1 MNKIIDLINNRSSVR
16 KFNGVSIDNSKMD
29 IIINSALR
37 APTAGNMMMYSIIK
51 IKNKETL
58 KKLSI
63 SCDNQPFIKDADT
76 ALIFIADLSKWHRYF
91 LENGVKEFAKKNGRV
106 YETPT
111 VADLMLGVNDALI
124 AAQNSVIAAESLNI
138 GSCYIGDIIEKIEYH
153 RQLLNL
159 PKYSFPATMIVFGNY
174 DNYPN
179 IRPRF
184 KKEYVVFE
192 EQYGSINTKDMFK
205 EKDENFKSNEK
216 FDNYAQAFYNRKIG
230 SDFFEEM
237 NRSIKV
243 ILKEWL

>member
-1 MNKIIDLINNRSSVR
+1 MNKTIDLINKRSSVR
-16 KFNGVSIDNSKMD
+16 KFNDVPIDTSDMD
-29 IIINSALR
+29 VIINSALR

-58 KKLSI
+58 EKLSI

-76 ALIFIADLSKWHRYF
+76 ALIFVADLSKWHDYF
-91 LENGVKEFAKKNGRV
+91 LENGIKEFAEKTGRV
-106 YETPT
+106 YESPSI
-111 VADLMLGVNDALI
+111 ADLMLGVNDALI

-138 GSCYIGDIIEKIEYH
+138 GSCYIGDILENFEYH
-153 RQLLNL
+153 KELLNL
-159 PKYSFPATMIVFGNY
+159 PNYSFPATMLVFGNY
-174 DNYPN
+174 DNYPTKK
-179 IRPRF
+179 PRF

-192 EQYGSINTKDMFK
+192 EEYGSVSTKDMFK
-205 EKDENFKSNEK
+205 EKDDNYKANEK